1 MIICCQ
7 AFVDRSLA
15 SGRLEHNAT
24 PDGMVLMVT
33 DQLKHRTPHKTHASG
48 TFEAFTLFDL
58 LVTLTQ
64 KPEPYRLHLLIG
76 GEEAVIVV
84 KDRHV
89 VMASYQDKLGE
100 EAVMSIFSTLEN
112 DHAAEFLLE
121 PFDAGLNE
129 EVWAIK
135 TPLEQLL
142 LAVATML
149 DKQRAR
155 KPPVSAK
162 AARTHV
168 RKAAKPEAAPARW
181 RFKLFK
187 LR

>member
-1 MIICCQ
+1 
-7 AFVDRSLA
+7 
-15 SGRLEHNAT
+15 
-24 PDGMVLMVT
+24 MVVS

-64 KPEPYRLHLLIG
+64 KPEPYRLYLLIG
-76 GEEAVIVV
+76 GEEAVIAV

-100 EAVMSIFSTLEN
+100 EAVMSIFSALES
-112 DHAAEFLLE
+112 DHTAEFLLE
-121 PFDAGLNE
+121 PFDPGHLGDA
-129 EVWAIK
+129 WAIK

-149 DKQRAR
+149 DQQRAR
-155 KPPVSAK
+155 KPPVSAR

-168 RKAAKPEAAPARW
+168 RRAAEPEAKPPRW
-181 RFKLFK
+181 RFKLF
-187 LR
+187 R

>member
-1 MIICCQ
+1 
-7 AFVDRSLA
+7 
-15 SGRLEHNAT
+15 
-24 PDGMVLMVT
+24 MVS

-58 LVTLTQ
+58 LVTLAQ
-64 KPEPYRLHLLIG
+64 KPESYRLYLLIG
-76 GEEAVIVV
+76 GEEAVIIV
-84 KDRHV
+84 KERHV

-121 PFDAGLNE
+121 PFDPGQQGDT
-129 EVWAIK
+129 WTIK

-155 KPPVSAK
+155 RPPVSAK

-168 RKAAKPEAAPARW
+168 RRAAEPEAKPPRW
-181 RFKLFK
+181 RLKLF
-187 LR
+187 R

>member
-1 MIICCQ
+1 
-7 AFVDRSLA
+7 
-15 SGRLEHNAT
+15 
-24 PDGMVLMVT
+24 MVS

-64 KPEPYRLHLLIG
+64 KPESYRLYLLIG
-76 GEEAVIVV
+76 GEEAVIIV
-84 KDRHV
+84 KERHL

-100 EAVMSIFSTLEN
+100 EAVMSIFRTLES

-121 PFDAGLNE
+121 PFDAASAE
-129 EVWAIK
+129 DAWAIK

-168 RKAAKPEAAPARW
+168 RRAEPEAKPPRW
-181 RFKLFK
+181 RLNLF
-187 LR
+187 R